1 MPGSCIKI
9 LSNYQWESCMPIYEF
24 YCEKCQC
31 EFERLVL
38 SAQDPKPTCPT
49 CCTDQVKKLV
59 SAGAIRPAGI
69 PAGSGGF
76 TPPKC
81 APSGG

>member
-1 MPGSCIKI
+1 
-9 LSNYQWESCMPIYEF
+9 MPIYE
-24 YCEKCQC
+24 YRCDKCQC
-31 EFERLVL
+31 EFEHLTL
-38 SAQDPKPTCPT
+38 SGREPTPKCPT
-49 CCTDQVKKLV
+49 CCGQQVKKLV

>member
-1 MPGSCIKI
+1 
-9 LSNYQWESCMPIYEF
+9 MPIYE
-24 YCEKCQC
+24 YRCAKCRC
-31 EFERLVL
+31 EFEHLTL
-38 SAQDPKPTCPT
+38 SGSEPAPKCPT
-49 CCTDQVKKLV
+49 CCGQQVKKLV